1 MGECM
6 MMCSRSCARGCVRVR
21 CSVVNYIHSLTVSQ
35 CLGVLMC
42 LLFIQCPPTYFP
54 LEPLCSC
61 RVLSSLW
68 DRLELNPDGSGVCNY
83 FVPEGGMPSAVHTVA
98 HPHRFADVL
107 VAAVTMALGRRGLL
121 SLLPPSRWSLL
132 LKHSTS
138 GAAPPLHT
146 RPPARSHTHWHIHT
160 DKHA

>member
-1 MGECM
+1 MP
-6 MMCSRSCARGCVRVR
+6 GCVDVFALHP
-21 CSVVNYIHSLTVSQ
+21 VAPYIFSTGAIALV
-35 CLGVLMC
+35 GR
-42 LLFIQCPPTYFP
+42 F
-54 LEPLCSC
+54 EP
-61 RVLSSLW
+61 LW
-68 DRLELNPDGSGVCNY
+68 DRLESNPDGSGVCNY

-98 HPHRFADVL
+98 QPSRFADLL

-138 GAAPPLHT
+138 GAAPPPHALLH
-146 RPPARSHTHWHIHT
+146 AHTHWHIHT